1 MALPPQITTREY
13 QKFIDAGIDKTAVRV
28 ANDGAPLATTSSL
41 ELPTIINV
49 AIASANVEQS
59 HTFPVDT
66 KRFLVKSRGV
76 GKIKLAHVA
85 TESATN
91 YITIWPGAV
100 YDSQE
105 VKANPYTIY
114 FQSPIAGLVVEME
127 SWA

>member
-1 MALPPQITTREY
+1 MALPNAISDREY

-41 ELPTIINV
+41 EFPTIVNV
-49 AIASANVEQS
+49 AIATANVEQS
-59 HTFPVDT
+59 HTFPADT
-66 KRFLVKSRGV
+66 KRFFVKPRGA
-76 GKIKLAHVA
+76 GKIKLAHIA

-100 YDSQE
+100 YDSNE

-114 FQSPIAGLVVEME
+114 FQSPIAGLIVEME